1 MRLGP
6 LPYSSYARKI
16 IIPLIFMINEFFF
29 FVEQIFIRG
38 TFGVTQIFNAA
49 RARARYN
56 LFKTG
61 LKSRTFWQSH
71 GLIIGLF
78 VLFIFLG

>member
-1 MRLGP
+1 
-6 LPYSSYARKI
+6 
-16 IIPLIFMINEFFF
+16 MINEIFF

-38 TFGVTQIFNAA
+38 TFAVTQIFNAA
-49 RARARYN
+49 RARYN
-56 LFKTG
+56 LFTTG
-61 LKSRTFWQSH
+61 LKSRTFWQPH